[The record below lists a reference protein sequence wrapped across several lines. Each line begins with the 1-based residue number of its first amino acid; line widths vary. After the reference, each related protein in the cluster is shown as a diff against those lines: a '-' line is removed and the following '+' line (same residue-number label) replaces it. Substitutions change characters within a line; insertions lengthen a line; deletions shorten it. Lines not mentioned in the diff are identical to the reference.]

1 LRVSAVGFEVDR
13 RVLRPSLH
21 PVMDMP
27 QLYKDLWPGR
37 RRRVLVVDD
46 DPTLRLL
53 LRTTL
58 AADEFEIEEVGSA
71 EEAREVARFWRPS
84 VVLLDVQLP
93 GLDGLS
99 FCRQL
104 TSSREDPPAVVMLT
118 GSRVGAEEARQAG
131 ARAILSK
138 PFSPLE
144 LIALMDELDETP
156 TELLVSR
163 SEGDA
168 EQLLVYARDLSRIV
182 EVERAQRRLLQHAY
196 RQTVAALAD
205 ALEAKDPGTGR
216 HAQRVQ
222 HYALT
227 LTETV
232 EPRLLDDPSLEYG
245 FLLHDV
251 GKIGV
256 ADQILNK
263 PGPLTDDE
271 RGLIE
276 LHPTIGEEILSG
288 VSLLEGEGLRVVR
301 SHHERWDGLGYPGG
315 LRGEQIPLG
324 ARIFALADALDAMTS
339 DRPYRPALS
348 WEEATDEVL
357 SQDGSQ
363 FDPRVVRA
371 FCTRE
376 RQLRRTYEELSV
388 VAA

>member
-1 LRVSAVGFEVDR
+1 
-13 RVLRPSLH
+13 
-21 PVMDMP
+21 MDTP
-27 QLYKDLWPGR
+27 QLYRDLLPNR

-71 EEAREVARFWRPS
+71 EEARAVARFWRPS

-104 TSSREDPPAVVMLT
+104 TNAADPPAVVMLT
-118 GSRVGAEEARQAG
+118 GSPVGAEEARNAG

-156 TELLVSR
+156 TEMLVAR

-196 RQTVAALAD
+196 RQTVVALAD

-245 FLLHDV
+245 FLLHDI

-256 ADQILNK
+256 ADRILNK
-263 PGPLTDDE
+263 SGPLTDDE

-288 VSLLEGEGLRVVR
+288 VALLEGEGLRVVG
-301 SHHERWDGLGYPGG
+301 SHHERWDGLGYPGS
-315 LRGEQIPLG
+315 LAGEQIPLG

-339 DRPYRPALS
+339 DRPYRPAFS
-348 WEEATDEVL
+348 WEEATDEIL
-357 SQDGSQ
+357 AQDGSQ

>member
-1 LRVSAVGFEVDR
+1 LGWTGVYCGR
-13 RVLRPSLH
+13 RSY
-21 PVMDMP
+21 PVMDTP
-27 QLYKDLWPGR
+27 QLYRDLWPVR

-71 EEAREVARFWRPS
+71 EEAREVARFWRPA

-104 TSSREDPPAVVMLT
+104 TSSSEEPPAVVMLT
-118 GSRVGAEEARQAG
+118 GTRTAAEEARQAG

-156 TELLVSR
+156 SELVVSR

-232 EPRLLDDPSLEYG
+232 EPRLLEDPSLEYG

-256 ADQILNK
+256 ADQVLNK

-288 VSLLEGEGLRVVR
+288 VALLEGEGLSVVR
-301 SHHERWDGLGYPGG
+301 AHHERWDGLGYPSG
-315 LRGEQIPLG
+315 LAGEQIPLG

-339 DRPYRPALS
+339 DRPYRAALS
-348 WEEATDEVL
+348 WEEATDEIL

-363 FDPRVVRA
+363 FDPKVVRA

>member
-1 LRVSAVGFEVDR
+1 MET
-13 RVLRPSLH
+13 
-21 PVMDMP
+21 P
-27 QLYKDLWPGR
+27 QLYHDLWPGGR
-37 RRRVLVVDD
+37 RRILVVDD

-53 LRTTL
+53 LRVTL
-58 AADEFEIEEVGSA
+58 AADEFEIEEVASA
-71 EEAREVARFWRPS
+71 EDACEVARFWRPA

-104 TSSREDPPAVVMLT
+104 TAREDAPAVVLLT
-118 GSRVGAEEARQAG
+118 GTATPPAEAQKVG
-131 ARAILSK
+131 ARAILHK
-138 PFSPLE
+138 PFSPLD
-144 LIALMDELDETP
+144 LIALIDDLDETP
-156 TELLVSR
+156 TERLVAR

-196 RQTVAALAD
+196 RQTVVALAD

-245 FLLHDV
+245 FLLHDI

-256 ADQILNK
+256 ADRILNK

-271 RGLIE
+271 RGVIE
-276 LHPTIGEEILSG
+276 MHPTIGEEILSG
-288 VSLLEGEGLRVVR
+288 VALIEGEGLRVVR
-301 SHHERWDGLGYPGG
+301 SHHERWDGLGYPSG
-315 LRGEQIPLG
+315 LAGERIPLG

-339 DRPYRPALS
+339 DRPYRSALS
-348 WEEATDEVL
+348 WEEATDEIL

-363 FDPRVVRA
+363 FDAMVVRA

-388 VAA
+388 FAA

>member
-1 LRVSAVGFEVDR
+1 MET
-13 RVLRPSLH
+13 
-21 PVMDMP
+21 P
-27 QLYKDLWPGR
+27 QLYRDIWPGGR
-37 RRRVLVVDD
+37 RRILVVDD

-53 LRTTL
+53 LRVTL
-58 AADEFEIEEVGSA
+58 AADEFEIEEVASA
-71 EEAREVARFWRPS
+71 EEAGEVARFWRPA

-104 TSSREDPPAVVMLT
+104 TSREDPPAVVLLT
-118 GSRVGAEEARQAG
+118 GTPTPAAEAKKAG
-131 ARAILSK
+131 ARAILHK

-144 LIALMDELDETP
+144 LIALIDGLDETP
-156 TELLVSR
+156 TEWLVSR

-182 EVERAQRRLLQHAY
+182 EVERSQRRLLQHAY

-205 ALEAKDPGTGR
+205 ALEAKDPGTGL

-222 HYALT
+222 HYAVT
-227 LTETV
+227 LTEMV
-232 EPRLLDDPSLEYG
+232 EPRLLDDTSLEYG

-251 GKIGV
+251 GKIGI
-256 ADQILNK
+256 ADKILNK
-263 PGPLTDDE
+263 LGPLNDAE

-276 LHPTIGEEILSG
+276 LHPAIGVEILSG
-288 VSLLEGEGLRVVR
+288 VALLEGQGLGVVR
-301 SHHERWDGLGYPGG
+301 SHHERWDGGGYPTG
-315 LRGEQIPLG
+315 LAGERIPLG
-324 ARIFALADALDAMTS
+324 ARIFALADSLDAMTS
-339 DRPYRPALS
+339 DRPYRAALS
-348 WEEATDEVL
+348 WEEATDEIL
-357 SQDGSQ
+357 SHDGSQ

-376 RQLRRTYEELSV
+376 RQLHRIYEEFSV

>member
-1 LRVSAVGFEVDR
+1 
-13 RVLRPSLH
+13 VLRPSLH
-21 PVMDMP
+21 PVMDTP
-27 QLYKDLWPGR
+27 QLYRDLFPTR

-71 EEAREVARFWRPS
+71 EEARDVARFWRPS

-104 TSSREDPPAVVMLT
+104 TNAADPPAVVMLT
-118 GSRVGAEEARQAG
+118 GSGVGAEEARKVG
-131 ARAILSK
+131 ASAILSK

-156 TELLVSR
+156 TEMLVAS

-232 EPRLLDDPSLEYG
+232 EPRLLDDASLEYG

-256 ADQILNK
+256 ADRILNK

-288 VSLLEGEGLRVVR
+288 VALLEGEGLRVVR
-301 SHHERWDGLGYPGG
+301 SHHERWDGLGYPGSLG
-315 LRGEQIPLG
+315 GEEIPLG

-339 DRPYRPALS
+339 NRPYRPALS
-348 WEEATDEVL
+348 WEEATDEIL
-357 SQDGSQ
+357 AQDGSQ

>member
-1 LRVSAVGFEVDR
+1 MET
-13 RVLRPSLH
+13 
-21 PVMDMP
+21 P
-27 QLYKDLWPGR
+27 QLYRDIWPGGR
-37 RRRVLVVDD
+37 RRILVVDD

-53 LRTTL
+53 LRVTL
-58 AADEFEIEEVGSA
+58 AADEFEIEEVASA
-71 EEAREVARFWRPS
+71 EEAGEVARFWRPA

-104 TSSREDPPAVVMLT
+104 TSREDPPAVVLLT
-118 GSRVGAEEARQAG
+118 GTPTSAAEAKKAG
-131 ARAILSK
+131 ARAILHK

-144 LIALMDELDETP
+144 LIALIDGLDETP
-156 TELLVSR
+156 TEWLVSR

-182 EVERAQRRLLQHAY
+182 EVERSQRRLLQHAY

-205 ALEAKDPGTGR
+205 ALEAKDPGTGL

-222 HYALT
+222 HYAVT
-227 LTETV
+227 LTEMV
-232 EPRLLDDPSLEYG
+232 EPRLLDDTSLEYG

-251 GKIGV
+251 GKIGI
-256 ADQILNK
+256 ADKILNK
-263 PGPLTDDE
+263 LGPLNDAE

-276 LHPTIGEEILSG
+276 LHPAIGVEILSG
-288 VSLLEGEGLRVVR
+288 VALLEGQGLGVVR
-301 SHHERWDGLGYPGG
+301 SHHEHWDGSGYPAG
-315 LRGEQIPLG
+315 LAGERIPLG

-339 DRPYRPALS
+339 DRPYRAALS
-348 WEEATDEVL
+348 WDQATDEIL
-357 SQDGSQ
+357 SHDGSQ

-376 RQLRRTYEELSV
+376 RQLHRIYEEFSV